1 MTDLNV
7 LYFHTRLETPG
18 GANRFVV
25 ETARRLTE
33 AEVSVT
39 LATGTLDQERYPLPE
54 DVSLFEYGGLPP
66 SVLSHWISLPV
77 LGHRLRTALADRSF
91 DVVMFHSIPLPYW
104 TPFLRRLLPKAQ
116 FYWFAHDPNSYLNSP
131 GKLADVPTPLRT
143 LLRVGLPI
151 IRFGDRRLI
160 THLDGVIANSKYT
173 ASVIK
178 QVYGHDSLV
187 VYPGVDTTKFTPEN
201 ADTDPNQAY
210 VFTVGQLNEFNNFD
224 LLLRAV
230 AHADDIG
237 ANIPQLVVGGEGPAS
252 PSLRRKALRL
262 GIEDQVRFTGYL
274 SEAELQRHYATA
286 RAVAY
291 LPSNEPFGLVP
302 VEAMASGT
310 PVVTLDNGGPKETVV
325 NATTG
330 QLTEATPAAVADA
343 LAEVTVPK
351 TSEQMGQAAREH
363 VVERFTWELTSDA
376 LLSVIESVQ

>member
-1 MTDLNV
+1 MTSI

-33 AEVSVT
+33 AGISVT
-39 LATGTLDQERYPLPE
+39 LATGTLNRERYPLPE
-54 DVSLFEYGGLPP
+54 DVSLVEYGGPAP
-66 SVLSHWISLPV
+66 GALSHWISLPI

-104 TPFLRRLLPKAQ
+104 TPFLRRLLPEAQ
-116 FYWFAHDPNSYLNSP
+116 FYWFAHDPNAYLNSP
-131 GKLADVPTPLRT
+131 GKLADIPTPLRI

-151 IRFGDRRLI
+151 VRFGDRRLI
-160 THLDGVIANSKYT
+160 THLDGVVANSKYT

-178 QVYGHDSLV
+178 QVYGRDSPV

-201 ADTDPNQAY
+201 SDTNSNQAY
-210 VFTVGQLNEFNNFD
+210 IFTVGQLNEFNNFD
-224 LLLRAV
+224 LLLRSLAR
-230 AHADDIG
+230 ADDIG
-237 ANIPQLVVGGEGPAS
+237 ADIPQLVVGGEGPAG
-252 PSLRRKALRL
+252 PSLRRKASQL

-274 SEAELQRHYATA
+274 SEAELQCHYASA
-286 RAVAY
+286 KAVAY

-310 PVVTLDNGGPKETVV
+310 PVVTLDSGGPKETVV
-325 NATTG
+325 NGTTG
-330 QLTEATPAAVADA
+330 RLTEATPTAVADA

-351 TSEQMGQAAREH
+351 TSKRMGQAAREH